1 MQVGAALA
9 EVDFNFVMYCNVSF
23 SILRFRASSARL
35 PPLEGLVSVES
46 STTTRQLPVETLHS
60 RRRITDCRFVC
71 LNGFFTAHQRNMA
84 ISA

>member
-46 STTTRQLPVETLHS
+46 STTTRHLPVETLHKS
-60 RRRITDCRFVC
+60 TKDHRLSIC
-71 LNGFFTAHQRNMA
+71 LFEWILYGT
-84 ISA
+84 SAQYGH